1 MKKIFTLISVALL
14 CLSASAQVNLATAIE
29 DAVKASSDEY
39 CSVFLDHTK
48 EYVLDSNVDLG
59 LQKAVIWGC
68 GAKVTV
74 KGEGQLSTQTYLQ
87 VRSVNFLCAE
97 ATKAIIALS
106 ATPDESLKINDET
119 SAIKF
124 EGANQKVYWID
135 NQVSVILCNFVDL
148 GQSLIYA
155 NKQPYALA
163 NLKIDQC
170 VVQLRGS
177 KIDPVINWVGSNTG
191 AIKNIVLSNNTIYNV
206 SQDNTSSW
214 MIRYGNASNAQP
226 QKVWGTDAFSRF
238 QMYNNTICFPGKA
251 LANNFPNKNNVYLT
265 WKKNIFINTPYLQ
278 KTASNAVREFTNA
291 DNVLYATEG
300 FTIDNT
306 DKEKYGTVEDLA
318 IVPPT
323 ESLNIDNIFTLKNV
337 FAPKFETIATNS
349 QYGDPRWV
357 TPFKDVIAKTPGY
370 GYEVVLGPDM
380 LDLTNLTLVGNCN
393 EADLGKV
400 KPGIDTVNYPWIKY
414 VRGDDK
420 NILSNGQH
428 EAQKS
433 NRWTDLNP
441 TTGERGTW
449 LQATGKNGSVESP
462 VISGEW
468 NKWMVVF
475 VKNLTT
481 LKVFATGSASSTAE
495 TKVRLVVKA
504 MGTDGTVIEAAT
516 AEGSIYG
523 KGTASD
529 VCQVELNPEVGYM
542 VEISSV
548 SPGNKK
554 DDIQITGLQLH
565 GVDTTPFPVCHAP
578 GEKAPGT
585 NYEVVLGPDMLAE
598 YALVSDPATTKPG
611 INVEAYPWITYT
623 RGDGL
628 NALENGQYEA
638 QKSNRWTDLNPT
650 TGERGTWLQA
660 TGKNGSVESPVISGE
675 WNKWMVVFVKNLT
688 TLKVFAT
695 GSASSTAETKVRLV
709 VKAMGTDGTVI
720 EAATAEGSIYGKGTA
735 SDVCQVELNPEV
747 GYMVEISSVSP
758 GNKKDD
764 IQITGL
770 QLHGVDTTPF
780 PVCHAPGEKAPGT
793 NYEVVL
799 GPDMLAEYALVSDPA
814 TTKPGINVEAYP
826 WITYTRG
833 DGLNALENGQYEAQQ
848 SNRWTDLNPTTGE
861 KCEFIQATGK
871 NGSVNSPVVSAQWN
885 KWMEAAIMD
894 ATSFRVYAT
903 GSASTTAETGEQLIL
918 TATANDGT
926 VVKTAT
932 TPGTIWGKGKGSDCA
947 TLKLDPSKAYV
958 VKIEAGV
965 MDIQITGFNITGTD
979 LSIAPV
985 EEEPGMGDATGIEN
999 VETAPVQNGRIY
1011 NVLGQEVK
1019 TAKGLVIKN
1028 GKKYI
1033 VR

>member
-278 KTASNAVREFTNA
+278 KTASSAVREFTNA

-449 LQATGKNGSVESP
+449 
-462 VISGEW
+462 
-468 NKWMVVF
+468 
-475 VKNLTT
+475 
-481 LKVFATGSASSTAE
+481 
-495 TKVRLVVKA
+495 
-504 MGTDGTVIEAAT
+504 
-516 AEGSIYG
+516 
-523 KGTASD
+523 
-529 VCQVELNPEVGYM
+529 
-542 VEISSV
+542 
-548 SPGNKK
+548 
-554 DDIQITGLQLH
+554 
-565 GVDTTPFPVCHAP
+565 
-578 GEKAPGT
+578 
-585 NYEVVLGPDMLAE
+585 
-598 YALVSDPATTKPG
+598 
-611 INVEAYPWITYT
+611 
-623 RGDGL
+623 
-628 NALENGQYEA
+628 
-638 QKSNRWTDLNPT
+638 
-650 TGERGTWLQA
+650 
-660 TGKNGSVESPVISGE
+660 
-675 WNKWMVVFVKNLT
+675 
-688 TLKVFAT
+688 
-695 GSASSTAETKVRLV
+695 
-709 VKAMGTDGTVI
+709 
-720 EAATAEGSIYGKGTA
+720 
-735 SDVCQVELNPEV
+735 
-747 GYMVEISSVSP
+747 
-758 GNKKDD
+758 
-764 IQITGL
+764 
-770 QLHGVDTTPF
+770 
-780 PVCHAPGEKAPGT
+780 
-793 NYEVVL
+793 
-799 GPDMLAEYALVSDPA
+799 
-814 TTKPGINVEAYP
+814 
-826 WITYTRG
+826 
-833 DGLNALENGQYEAQQ
+833 
-848 SNRWTDLNPTTGE
+848 
-861 KCEFIQATGK
+861 IQATGK
-871 NGSVNSPVVSAQWN
+871 NGSVNSPVISAEWN

-958 VKIEAGV
+958 VKIEGKV
-965 MDIQITGFNITGTD
+965 KDIQITGFNITGTD

>member
-135 NQVSVILCNFVDL
+135 NQVSVVLCNFVDL

-177 KIDPVINWVGSNTG
+177 KIDPVINWVGSNPG

-214 MIRYGNASNAQP
+214 MIRFGNASNAQP
-226 QKVWGTDAFSRF
+226 QKIWGTDAFSRF

-278 KTASNAVREFTNA
+278 KVASNAVREFTNA

-449 LQATGKNGSVESP
+449 LQATGKNGSAESP

-516 AEGSIYG
+516 AEGSIWG
-523 KGTASD
+523 KGKASD

-585 NYEVVLGPDMLAE
+585 NYEVVLGPDMLA
-598 YALVSDPATTKPG
+598 
-611 INVEAYPWITYT
+611 
-623 RGDGL
+623 
-628 NALENGQYEA
+628 Q
-638 QKSNRWTDLNPT
+638 
-650 TGERGTWLQA
+650 
-660 TGKNGSVESPVISGE
+660 
-675 WNKWMVVFVKNLT
+675 
-688 TLKVFAT
+688 
-695 GSASSTAETKVRLV
+695 
-709 VKAMGTDGTVI
+709 
-720 EAATAEGSIYGKGTA
+720 
-735 SDVCQVELNPEV
+735 
-747 GYMVEISSVSP
+747 
-758 GNKKDD
+758 
-764 IQITGL
+764 
-770 QLHGVDTTPF
+770 
-780 PVCHAPGEKAPGT
+780 
-793 NYEVVL
+793 
-799 GPDMLAEYALVSDPA
+799 YALVSDPA

-861 KCEFIQATGK
+861 RGTWIQATGK
-871 NGSVNSPVVSAQWN
+871 NGSVNSPVISAEWN

-903 GSASTTAETGEQLIL
+903 GSASTKAETGEQLIL

-932 TPGTIWGKGKGSDCA
+932 TPGTIWGKGKASDCA

-958 VKIEAGV
+958 VKIEGKV
-965 MDIQITGFNITGTD
+965 KDIQITGFNITGTD

>member
-638 QKSNRWTDLNPT
+638 QQSNRWTDLNPT
-650 TGERGTWLQA
+650 TGERGTW
-660 TGKNGSVESPVISGE
+660 
-675 WNKWMVVFVKNLT
+675 
-688 TLKVFAT
+688 
-695 GSASSTAETKVRLV
+695 
-709 VKAMGTDGTVI
+709 
-720 EAATAEGSIYGKGTA
+720 
-735 SDVCQVELNPEV
+735 
-747 GYMVEISSVSP
+747 
-758 GNKKDD
+758 
-764 IQITGL
+764 
-770 QLHGVDTTPF
+770 
-780 PVCHAPGEKAPGT
+780 
-793 NYEVVL
+793 
-799 GPDMLAEYALVSDPA
+799 
-814 TTKPGINVEAYP
+814 
-826 WITYTRG
+826 
-833 DGLNALENGQYEAQQ
+833 
-848 SNRWTDLNPTTGE
+848 
-861 KCEFIQATGK
+861 IQATGK
-871 NGSVNSPVVSAQWN
+871 NGSVNSPVISAEWN

-903 GSASTTAETGEQLIL
+903 GSASTKAETGEQLIL

-926 VVKTAT
+926 VVKAAT
-932 TPGTIWGKGKGSDCA
+932 TPGTIYGKGTASDCA

-958 VKIEAGV
+958 VKIEGKV
-965 MDIQITGFNITGTD
+965 KDIQITGFNITGTD

>member
-97 ATKAIIALS
+97 ATKAVIALS

-638 QKSNRWTDLNPT
+638 QQSNRWTDLNPT
-650 TGERGTWLQA
+650 TGERGTWL
-660 TGKNGSVESPVISGE
+660 
-675 WNKWMVVFVKNLT
+675 
-688 TLKVFAT
+688 
-695 GSASSTAETKVRLV
+695 
-709 VKAMGTDGTVI
+709 
-720 EAATAEGSIYGKGTA
+720 
-735 SDVCQVELNPEV
+735 
-747 GYMVEISSVSP
+747 
-758 GNKKDD
+758 
-764 IQITGL
+764 
-770 QLHGVDTTPF
+770 
-780 PVCHAPGEKAPGT
+780 
-793 NYEVVL
+793 
-799 GPDMLAEYALVSDPA
+799 
-814 TTKPGINVEAYP
+814 
-826 WITYTRG
+826 
-833 DGLNALENGQYEAQQ
+833 
-848 SNRWTDLNPTTGE
+848 
-861 KCEFIQATGK
+861 QATGK

-903 GSASTTAETGEQLIL
+903 GSASTTAETGDQLIL

-926 VVKTAT
+926 VVKAAT

-958 VKIEAGV
+958 VKIEGKV
-965 MDIQITGFNITGTD
+965 KDIQITGFNITGTD

>member
-420 NILSNGQH
+420 NVLSNGQH

-554 DDIQITGLQLH
+554 DDIQITGLQLY

-650 TGERGTWLQA
+650 TGEKGTWLQA
-660 TGKNGSVESPVISGE
+660 TGKNGSKDSPVIS
-675 WNKWMVVFVKNLT
+675 
-688 TLKVFAT
+688 
-695 GSASSTAETKVRLV
+695 AE
-709 VKAMGTDGTVI
+709 
-720 EAATAEGSIYGKGTA
+720 
-735 SDVCQVELNPEV
+735 
-747 GYMVEISSVSP
+747 
-758 GNKKDD
+758 
-764 IQITGL
+764 
-770 QLHGVDTTPF
+770 
-780 PVCHAPGEKAPGT
+780 
-793 NYEVVL
+793 
-799 GPDMLAEYALVSDPA
+799 
-814 TTKPGINVEAYP
+814 
-826 WITYTRG
+826 
-833 DGLNALENGQYEAQQ
+833 
-848 SNRWTDLNPTTGE
+848 
-861 KCEFIQATGK
+861 
-871 NGSVNSPVVSAQWN
+871 WN

-903 GSASTTAETGEQLIL
+903 GSASTKAETGEQLIL

-926 VVKTAT
+926 VVKAAT
-932 TPGTIWGKGKGSDCA
+932 TPGTIYGKGTASDCA

-958 VKIEAGV
+958 VKIEGKV
-965 MDIQITGFNITGTD
+965 KDIQITGFNITGTD

>member
-48 EYVLDSNVDLG
+48 EYVLDTNVDLG

-177 KIDPVINWVGSNTG
+177 KIDPVINWYGSNTG

-516 AEGSIYG
+516 AEGSIWG
-523 KGTASD
+523 KGKASD

-585 NYEVVLGPDMLAE
+585 NYEVVLGPDMLAQ

-611 INVEAYPWITYT
+611 V
-623 RGDGL
+623 
-628 NALENGQYEA
+628 
-638 QKSNRWTDLNPT
+638 
-650 TGERGTWLQA
+650 
-660 TGKNGSVESPVISGE
+660 
-675 WNKWMVVFVKNLT
+675 
-688 TLKVFAT
+688 
-695 GSASSTAETKVRLV
+695 
-709 VKAMGTDGTVI
+709 
-720 EAATAEGSIYGKGTA
+720 
-735 SDVCQVELNPEV
+735 
-747 GYMVEISSVSP
+747 
-758 GNKKDD
+758 
-764 IQITGL
+764 
-770 QLHGVDTTPF
+770 
-780 PVCHAPGEKAPGT
+780 
-793 NYEVVL
+793 
-799 GPDMLAEYALVSDPA
+799 
-814 TTKPGINVEAYP
+814 NVEAYP

-861 KCEFIQATGK
+861 RGTWLQATGK

-903 GSASTTAETGEQLIL
+903 GSASNKAETGEQLIL

-926 VVKTAT
+926 VVKAAT
-932 TPGTIWGKGKGSDCA
+932 TPGTIYGKGTASDCA

-965 MDIQITGFNITGTD
+965 QDIQITGFNITGTD

>member
-14 CLSASAQVNLATAIE
+14 CLSASAQVNLATASE

-380 LDLTNLTLVGNCN
+380 LDLTNLTLVGNCS

-449 LQATGKNGSVESP
+449 LQATGKNGSVKSP
-462 VISGEW
+462 VIS
-468 NKWMVVF
+468 
-475 VKNLTT
+475 
-481 LKVFATGSASSTAE
+481 AE
-495 TKVRLVVKA
+495 
-504 MGTDGTVIEAAT
+504 
-516 AEGSIYG
+516 
-523 KGTASD
+523 
-529 VCQVELNPEVGYM
+529 
-542 VEISSV
+542 
-548 SPGNKK
+548 
-554 DDIQITGLQLH
+554 
-565 GVDTTPFPVCHAP
+565 
-578 GEKAPGT
+578 
-585 NYEVVLGPDMLAE
+585 
-598 YALVSDPATTKPG
+598 
-611 INVEAYPWITYT
+611 
-623 RGDGL
+623 
-628 NALENGQYEA
+628 
-638 QKSNRWTDLNPT
+638 
-650 TGERGTWLQA
+650 
-660 TGKNGSVESPVISGE
+660 
-675 WNKWMVVFVKNLT
+675 
-688 TLKVFAT
+688 
-695 GSASSTAETKVRLV
+695 
-709 VKAMGTDGTVI
+709 
-720 EAATAEGSIYGKGTA
+720 
-735 SDVCQVELNPEV
+735 
-747 GYMVEISSVSP
+747 
-758 GNKKDD
+758 
-764 IQITGL
+764 
-770 QLHGVDTTPF
+770 
-780 PVCHAPGEKAPGT
+780 
-793 NYEVVL
+793 
-799 GPDMLAEYALVSDPA
+799 
-814 TTKPGINVEAYP
+814 
-826 WITYTRG
+826 
-833 DGLNALENGQYEAQQ
+833 
-848 SNRWTDLNPTTGE
+848 
-861 KCEFIQATGK
+861 
-871 NGSVNSPVVSAQWN
+871 WN

-903 GSASTTAETGEQLIL
+903 GSASSKVETGEQLIL

-958 VKIEAGV
+958 VKIEGKV
-965 MDIQITGFNITGTD
+965 KDIQITGFNITGTD

>member
-48 EYVLDSNVDLG
+48 EYVLDTNVDLG

-554 DDIQITGLQLH
+554 DDIQITGLQLY

-585 NYEVVLGPDMLAE
+585 NYEVVLGPDMLA
-598 YALVSDPATTKPG
+598 
-611 INVEAYPWITYT
+611 
-623 RGDGL
+623 
-628 NALENGQYEA
+628 Q
-638 QKSNRWTDLNPT
+638 
-650 TGERGTWLQA
+650 
-660 TGKNGSVESPVISGE
+660 
-675 WNKWMVVFVKNLT
+675 
-688 TLKVFAT
+688 
-695 GSASSTAETKVRLV
+695 
-709 VKAMGTDGTVI
+709 
-720 EAATAEGSIYGKGTA
+720 
-735 SDVCQVELNPEV
+735 
-747 GYMVEISSVSP
+747 
-758 GNKKDD
+758 
-764 IQITGL
+764 
-770 QLHGVDTTPF
+770 
-780 PVCHAPGEKAPGT
+780 
-793 NYEVVL
+793 
-799 GPDMLAEYALVSDPA
+799 YALVSDPA

-861 KCEFIQATGK
+861 RGTWIQATGK
-871 NGSVNSPVVSAQWN
+871 NGSVNSPVISAEWN

-903 GSASTTAETGEQLIL
+903 GSASSKAETGEQLIL

-958 VKIEAGV
+958 VKIEGKV
-965 MDIQITGFNITGTD
+965 KDIQITGFNITGTD

>member
-48 EYVLDSNVDLG
+48 EYVLDTNVDLG

-177 KIDPVINWVGSNTG
+177 SIDPVINWVGSNPG

-380 LDLTNLTLVGNCN
+380 LDLTNLTLVGNCS

-516 AEGSIYG
+516 AEGSIWG
-523 KGTASD
+523 KGKASD

-585 NYEVVLGPDMLAE
+585 NYEVVLGPDMLA
-598 YALVSDPATTKPG
+598 
-611 INVEAYPWITYT
+611 
-623 RGDGL
+623 
-628 NALENGQYEA
+628 Q
-638 QKSNRWTDLNPT
+638 
-650 TGERGTWLQA
+650 
-660 TGKNGSVESPVISGE
+660 
-675 WNKWMVVFVKNLT
+675 
-688 TLKVFAT
+688 
-695 GSASSTAETKVRLV
+695 
-709 VKAMGTDGTVI
+709 
-720 EAATAEGSIYGKGTA
+720 
-735 SDVCQVELNPEV
+735 
-747 GYMVEISSVSP
+747 
-758 GNKKDD
+758 
-764 IQITGL
+764 
-770 QLHGVDTTPF
+770 
-780 PVCHAPGEKAPGT
+780 
-793 NYEVVL
+793 
-799 GPDMLAEYALVSDPA
+799 YALVSDPA

-861 KCEFIQATGK
+861 RGTWIQATGK
-871 NGSVNSPVVSAQWN
+871 NGSVNSPVISAEWN

-903 GSASTTAETGEQLIL
+903 GSASSKVETGEQLIL

-926 VVKTAT
+926 VVKAAT

-958 VKIEAGV
+958 VKIEGKV
-965 MDIQITGFNITGTD
+965 KDIQITGFNITGTD

>member
-650 TGERGTWLQA
+650 TGE
-660 TGKNGSVESPVISGE
+660 
-675 WNKWMVVFVKNLT
+675 
-688 TLKVFAT
+688 
-695 GSASSTAETKVRLV
+695 
-709 VKAMGTDGTVI
+709 
-720 EAATAEGSIYGKGTA
+720 
-735 SDVCQVELNPEV
+735 
-747 GYMVEISSVSP
+747 
-758 GNKKDD
+758 
-764 IQITGL
+764 
-770 QLHGVDTTPF
+770 
-780 PVCHAPGEKAPGT
+780 
-793 NYEVVL
+793 
-799 GPDMLAEYALVSDPA
+799 
-814 TTKPGINVEAYP
+814 
-826 WITYTRG
+826 
-833 DGLNALENGQYEAQQ
+833 
-848 SNRWTDLNPTTGE
+848 

-903 GSASTTAETGEQLIL
+903 GSASNKAETGEQLIL

-926 VVKTAT
+926 VVKAAT

-958 VKIEAGV
+958 VKIEGKV
-965 MDIQITGFNITGTD
+965 KDIQITGFNITGTD

>member
-278 KTASNAVREFTNA
+278 KTANNAVREFTNA

-585 NYEVVLGPDMLAE
+585 NYEVVLGPDMLA
-598 YALVSDPATTKPG
+598 
-611 INVEAYPWITYT
+611 
-623 RGDGL
+623 
-628 NALENGQYEA
+628 Q
-638 QKSNRWTDLNPT
+638 
-650 TGERGTWLQA
+650 
-660 TGKNGSVESPVISGE
+660 
-675 WNKWMVVFVKNLT
+675 
-688 TLKVFAT
+688 
-695 GSASSTAETKVRLV
+695 
-709 VKAMGTDGTVI
+709 
-720 EAATAEGSIYGKGTA
+720 
-735 SDVCQVELNPEV
+735 
-747 GYMVEISSVSP
+747 
-758 GNKKDD
+758 
-764 IQITGL
+764 
-770 QLHGVDTTPF
+770 
-780 PVCHAPGEKAPGT
+780 
-793 NYEVVL
+793 
-799 GPDMLAEYALVSDPA
+799 YALVSDPA

-903 GSASTTAETGEQLIL
+903 GSASTKAETGEQLIL

-958 VKIEAGV
+958 VKIEGKV
-965 MDIQITGFNITGTD
+965 KDIQITGFNITGTD

>member
-48 EYVLDSNVDLG
+48 EYVLDTNVDLG

-97 ATKAIIALS
+97 ATKAVIALS

-337 FAPKFETIATNS
+337 FAPKFETIATNN
-349 QYGDPRWV
+349 QFGDSRWV
-357 TPFKDVIAKTPGY
+357 APFNSVVAKTPGY
-370 GYEVVLGPDM
+370 GYQVILGPDM
-380 LDLTNLTLVGNCN
+380 ITTKTK
-393 EADLGKV
+393 EGKD
-400 KPGIDTVNYPWIKY
+400 KPAIDDVNYKWITY
-414 VRGDDK
+414 INPTSTLDD
-420 NILSNGQH
+420 GTAEVQ
-428 EAQKS
+428 QS

-441 TTGERGTW
+441 TTGEKGTW
-449 LQATGKNGSVESP
+449 IQATGKNGSVYSP
-462 VISGEW
+462 VLSPVWG
-468 NKWMVVF
+468 KYMVLY
-475 VKNLTT
+475 VKDLAA
-481 LKVFATGSASSTAE
+481 LKVFATGSASSKPE
-495 TKVRLVVKA
+495 HKVRLVVKA

-516 AEGSIYG
+516 AEGTIWG
-523 KGTASD
+523 KGKGSD
-529 VCQVELNPEVGYM
+529 VCQVELNPEIGYM
-542 VEISSV
+542 VEISATAEDLSKADV
-548 SPGNKK
+548 
-554 DDIQITGLQLH
+554 QITGLQLH

-650 TGERGTWLQA
+650 TGE
-660 TGKNGSVESPVISGE
+660 
-675 WNKWMVVFVKNLT
+675 
-688 TLKVFAT
+688 
-695 GSASSTAETKVRLV
+695 
-709 VKAMGTDGTVI
+709 
-720 EAATAEGSIYGKGTA
+720 
-735 SDVCQVELNPEV
+735 
-747 GYMVEISSVSP
+747 
-758 GNKKDD
+758 
-764 IQITGL
+764 
-770 QLHGVDTTPF
+770 
-780 PVCHAPGEKAPGT
+780 
-793 NYEVVL
+793 
-799 GPDMLAEYALVSDPA
+799 
-814 TTKPGINVEAYP
+814 
-826 WITYTRG
+826 
-833 DGLNALENGQYEAQQ
+833 
-848 SNRWTDLNPTTGE
+848 
-861 KCEFIQATGK
+861 KCEFIQVTGK
-871 NGSVNSPVVSAQWN
+871 NGSVNSPVISAQWN

-894 ATSFRVYAT
+894 ATAFRVYAT
-903 GSASTTAETGEQLIL
+903 GSASSKAETGEQLIL

-926 VVKTAT
+926 VVKAAT

-965 MDIQITGFNITGTD
+965 QDIQITGFNITGTD

>member
-516 AEGSIYG
+516 AEGSIWG
-523 KGTASD
+523 KG
-529 VCQVELNPEVGYM
+529 
-542 VEISSV
+542 
-548 SPGNKK
+548 K
-554 DDIQITGLQLH
+554 
-565 GVDTTPFPVCHAP
+565 
-578 GEKAPGT
+578 
-585 NYEVVLGPDMLAE
+585 
-598 YALVSDPATTKPG
+598 
-611 INVEAYPWITYT
+611 
-623 RGDGL
+623 
-628 NALENGQYEA
+628 
-638 QKSNRWTDLNPT
+638 
-650 TGERGTWLQA
+650 
-660 TGKNGSVESPVISGE
+660 
-675 WNKWMVVFVKNLT
+675 
-688 TLKVFAT
+688 
-695 GSASSTAETKVRLV
+695 
-709 VKAMGTDGTVI
+709 
-720 EAATAEGSIYGKGTA
+720 A

-848 SNRWTDLNPTTGE
+848 SDRWTDLNPTTGE
-861 KCEFIQATGK
+861 RGTWIQATGK
-871 NGSVNSPVVSAQWN
+871 NGSVNSPVISAEWN

-903 GSASTTAETGEQLIL
+903 GSASSKVETGEQLIL

-958 VKIEAGV
+958 VKIEGKV
-965 MDIQITGFNITGTD
+965 KDIQITGFNITGTD

>member
-29 DAVKASSDEY
+29 DALKASSDEY

-177 KIDPVINWVGSNTG
+177 KIDPVINWVGSSTG

-226 QKVWGTDAFSRF
+226 QKIWGTDAFSRF

-278 KTASNAVREFTNA
+278 KVANNAVREFTNA

-516 AEGSIYG
+516 AEGSIWG
-523 KGTASD
+523 KGKASD

-585 NYEVVLGPDMLAE
+585 NYEVVLGPDMLA
-598 YALVSDPATTKPG
+598 
-611 INVEAYPWITYT
+611 
-623 RGDGL
+623 
-628 NALENGQYEA
+628 Q
-638 QKSNRWTDLNPT
+638 
-650 TGERGTWLQA
+650 
-660 TGKNGSVESPVISGE
+660 
-675 WNKWMVVFVKNLT
+675 
-688 TLKVFAT
+688 
-695 GSASSTAETKVRLV
+695 
-709 VKAMGTDGTVI
+709 
-720 EAATAEGSIYGKGTA
+720 
-735 SDVCQVELNPEV
+735 
-747 GYMVEISSVSP
+747 
-758 GNKKDD
+758 
-764 IQITGL
+764 
-770 QLHGVDTTPF
+770 
-780 PVCHAPGEKAPGT
+780 
-793 NYEVVL
+793 
-799 GPDMLAEYALVSDPA
+799 YALVSDPA

-861 KCEFIQATGK
+861 RGTWIQATGK
-871 NGSVNSPVVSAQWN
+871 NGSVNSPVISAEWN

-903 GSASTTAETGEQLIL
+903 GSASTKAETGEQLIL

-958 VKIEAGV
+958 VKIEGKV
-965 MDIQITGFNITGTD
+965 KDIQITGFNITGTD

>member
-14 CLSASAQVNLATAIE
+14 CLSASAQVNLATTIE

-516 AEGSIYG
+516 AEGSIWG
-523 KGTASD
+523 KGKASD

-585 NYEVVLGPDMLAE
+585 NYEVVLGPDMLAQ

-650 TGERGTWLQA
+650 TGE
-660 TGKNGSVESPVISGE
+660 
-675 WNKWMVVFVKNLT
+675 
-688 TLKVFAT
+688 
-695 GSASSTAETKVRLV
+695 
-709 VKAMGTDGTVI
+709 
-720 EAATAEGSIYGKGTA
+720 
-735 SDVCQVELNPEV
+735 
-747 GYMVEISSVSP
+747 
-758 GNKKDD
+758 
-764 IQITGL
+764 
-770 QLHGVDTTPF
+770 
-780 PVCHAPGEKAPGT
+780 
-793 NYEVVL
+793 
-799 GPDMLAEYALVSDPA
+799 
-814 TTKPGINVEAYP
+814 
-826 WITYTRG
+826 
-833 DGLNALENGQYEAQQ
+833 
-848 SNRWTDLNPTTGE
+848 
-861 KCEFIQATGK
+861 KCEFIQVTGK
-871 NGSVNSPVVSAQWN
+871 NGSVNSPVISAEWN

-903 GSASTTAETGEQLIL
+903 GSASTKAETGEQLIL

-926 VVKTAT
+926 VVKAAT

-958 VKIEAGV
+958 VKIEGKV
-965 MDIQITGFNITGTD
+965 KDIQITGFNITGTD

>member
-14 CLSASAQVNLATAIE
+14 CLSASAQVNLATTIE
-29 DAVKASSDEY
+29 DALKASSDEY

-278 KTASNAVREFTNA
+278 KTANNAVREFTNA

-516 AEGSIYG
+516 AEGSIWG
-523 KGTASD
+523 KGKASD

-585 NYEVVLGPDMLAE
+585 NYEVVLGPDMLA
-598 YALVSDPATTKPG
+598 
-611 INVEAYPWITYT
+611 
-623 RGDGL
+623 
-628 NALENGQYEA
+628 Q
-638 QKSNRWTDLNPT
+638 
-650 TGERGTWLQA
+650 
-660 TGKNGSVESPVISGE
+660 
-675 WNKWMVVFVKNLT
+675 
-688 TLKVFAT
+688 
-695 GSASSTAETKVRLV
+695 
-709 VKAMGTDGTVI
+709 
-720 EAATAEGSIYGKGTA
+720 
-735 SDVCQVELNPEV
+735 
-747 GYMVEISSVSP
+747 
-758 GNKKDD
+758 
-764 IQITGL
+764 
-770 QLHGVDTTPF
+770 
-780 PVCHAPGEKAPGT
+780 
-793 NYEVVL
+793 
-799 GPDMLAEYALVSDPA
+799 YALVSDPA

-861 KCEFIQATGK
+861 RGTWIQATGK
-871 NGSVNSPVVSAQWN
+871 NGSVNSPVISAEWN

-903 GSASTTAETGEQLIL
+903 GSASTKAETGEQLIL

-958 VKIEAGV
+958 VKIEGKV
-965 MDIQITGFNITGTD
+965 KDIQITGFNITGTD

>member
-516 AEGSIYG
+516 AEGSIWG
-523 KGTASD
+523 KGKASD

-585 NYEVVLGPDMLAE
+585 NYEVVLGPDMLA
-598 YALVSDPATTKPG
+598 
-611 INVEAYPWITYT
+611 
-623 RGDGL
+623 
-628 NALENGQYEA
+628 Q
-638 QKSNRWTDLNPT
+638 
-650 TGERGTWLQA
+650 
-660 TGKNGSVESPVISGE
+660 
-675 WNKWMVVFVKNLT
+675 
-688 TLKVFAT
+688 
-695 GSASSTAETKVRLV
+695 
-709 VKAMGTDGTVI
+709 
-720 EAATAEGSIYGKGTA
+720 
-735 SDVCQVELNPEV
+735 
-747 GYMVEISSVSP
+747 
-758 GNKKDD
+758 
-764 IQITGL
+764 
-770 QLHGVDTTPF
+770 
-780 PVCHAPGEKAPGT
+780 
-793 NYEVVL
+793 
-799 GPDMLAEYALVSDPA
+799 YALVSDPA

-861 KCEFIQATGK
+861 RGTWIQATGK
-871 NGSVNSPVVSAQWN
+871 NGSVNSPVISAQWN

-903 GSASTTAETGEQLIL
+903 GSASTKAETGEQLIL

-958 VKIEAGV
+958 VKIEGKV
-965 MDIQITGFNITGTD
+965 KDIQITGFNITGTD

>member
-278 KTASNAVREFTNA
+278 KVANNAVREFTNA

-585 NYEVVLGPDMLAE
+585 NYEVVLGPDMLA
-598 YALVSDPATTKPG
+598 
-611 INVEAYPWITYT
+611 
-623 RGDGL
+623 
-628 NALENGQYEA
+628 Q
-638 QKSNRWTDLNPT
+638 
-650 TGERGTWLQA
+650 
-660 TGKNGSVESPVISGE
+660 
-675 WNKWMVVFVKNLT
+675 
-688 TLKVFAT
+688 
-695 GSASSTAETKVRLV
+695 
-709 VKAMGTDGTVI
+709 
-720 EAATAEGSIYGKGTA
+720 
-735 SDVCQVELNPEV
+735 
-747 GYMVEISSVSP
+747 
-758 GNKKDD
+758 
-764 IQITGL
+764 
-770 QLHGVDTTPF
+770 
-780 PVCHAPGEKAPGT
+780 
-793 NYEVVL
+793 
-799 GPDMLAEYALVSDPA
+799 YALVSDPA

-861 KCEFIQATGK
+861 KGTWLQATGK
-871 NGSVNSPVVSAQWN
+871 NGSKDSPVISAEWN

-903 GSASTTAETGEQLIL
+903 GSASTKAETGEQLIL

-926 VVKTAT
+926 VVKAAT

-958 VKIEAGV
+958 VKIEGKV
-965 MDIQITGFNITGTD
+965 KDIQITGFNITGTD

>member
-29 DAVKASSDEY
+29 DALKASSDEY

-48 EYVLDSNVDLG
+48 EYVLDTNVDLG

-214 MIRYGNASNAQP
+214 MIRFGNASNAQP

-380 LDLTNLTLVGNCN
+380 LDLTNLTLVGNCS

-516 AEGSIYG
+516 AEGSIWG
-523 KGTASD
+523 KG
-529 VCQVELNPEVGYM
+529 
-542 VEISSV
+542 
-548 SPGNKK
+548 K
-554 DDIQITGLQLH
+554 
-565 GVDTTPFPVCHAP
+565 
-578 GEKAPGT
+578 
-585 NYEVVLGPDMLAE
+585 
-598 YALVSDPATTKPG
+598 
-611 INVEAYPWITYT
+611 
-623 RGDGL
+623 
-628 NALENGQYEA
+628 
-638 QKSNRWTDLNPT
+638 
-650 TGERGTWLQA
+650 
-660 TGKNGSVESPVISGE
+660 
-675 WNKWMVVFVKNLT
+675 
-688 TLKVFAT
+688 
-695 GSASSTAETKVRLV
+695 
-709 VKAMGTDGTVI
+709 
-720 EAATAEGSIYGKGTA
+720 A

-848 SNRWTDLNPTTGE
+848 SDRWTDLNPTTGE
-861 KCEFIQATGK
+861 RGTWLQATGK
-871 NGSVNSPVVSAQWN
+871 NGSVKSPVISAEWN

-903 GSASTTAETGEQLIL
+903 GSASSKVETGEQLIL

-958 VKIEAGV
+958 VKIEGKV
-965 MDIQITGFNITGTD
+965 KDIQITGFNITGTD

>member
-124 EGANQKVYWID
+124 EGANQKVYLID
-135 NQVSVILCNFVDL
+135 NQVSVVLCNFVDL

-177 KIDPVINWVGSNTG
+177 KIDPVITWVGSNTG

-278 KTASNAVREFTNA
+278 KVANNAVREFTNA

-516 AEGSIYG
+516 AEGSIWG
-523 KGTASD
+523 KGKASD

-650 TGERGTWLQA
+650 TGERGTWLQ
-660 TGKNGSVESPVISGE
+660 V
-675 WNKWMVVFVKNLT
+675 
-688 TLKVFAT
+688 
-695 GSASSTAETKVRLV
+695 
-709 VKAMGTDGTVI
+709 
-720 EAATAEGSIYGKGTA
+720 
-735 SDVCQVELNPEV
+735 
-747 GYMVEISSVSP
+747 
-758 GNKKDD
+758 
-764 IQITGL
+764 
-770 QLHGVDTTPF
+770 
-780 PVCHAPGEKAPGT
+780 
-793 NYEVVL
+793 
-799 GPDMLAEYALVSDPA
+799 
-814 TTKPGINVEAYP
+814 
-826 WITYTRG
+826 
-833 DGLNALENGQYEAQQ
+833 
-848 SNRWTDLNPTTGE
+848 
-861 KCEFIQATGK
+861 TGK
-871 NGSVNSPVVSAQWN
+871 NGSVNSPVISAEWN

-903 GSASTTAETGEQLIL
+903 GSASTKAETGEQLIL

-926 VVKTAT
+926 VVKAAT
-932 TPGTIWGKGKGSDCA
+932 TPGTIWGKGKASDCA

-958 VKIEAGV
+958 VKIEGKV
-965 MDIQITGFNITGTD
+965 KDIQITGFNITGTD

>member
-29 DAVKASSDEY
+29 DALKASSDEY

-135 NQVSVILCNFVDL
+135 NQVSVILCNFVDH

-278 KTASNAVREFTNA
+278 KVASNAVREFTNA
-291 DNVLYATEG
+291 DNVLYATEC

-380 LDLTNLTLVGNCN
+380 LDLTNFTLVGNCN

-400 KPGIDTVNYPWIKY
+400 KPGMDTVNYPWIK
-414 VRGDDK
+414 
-420 NILSNGQH
+420 
-428 EAQKS
+428 
-433 NRWTDLNP
+433 
-441 TTGERGTW
+441 
-449 LQATGKNGSVESP
+449 
-462 VISGEW
+462 
-468 NKWMVVF
+468 
-475 VKNLTT
+475 
-481 LKVFATGSASSTAE
+481 
-495 TKVRLVVKA
+495 
-504 MGTDGTVIEAAT
+504 
-516 AEGSIYG
+516 
-523 KGTASD
+523 
-529 VCQVELNPEVGYM
+529 
-542 VEISSV
+542 
-548 SPGNKK
+548 
-554 DDIQITGLQLH
+554 
-565 GVDTTPFPVCHAP
+565 
-578 GEKAPGT
+578 
-585 NYEVVLGPDMLAE
+585 
-598 YALVSDPATTKPG
+598 
-611 INVEAYPWITYT
+611 
-623 RGDGL
+623 
-628 NALENGQYEA
+628 
-638 QKSNRWTDLNPT
+638 
-650 TGERGTWLQA
+650 
-660 TGKNGSVESPVISGE
+660 
-675 WNKWMVVFVKNLT
+675 
-688 TLKVFAT
+688 
-695 GSASSTAETKVRLV
+695 
-709 VKAMGTDGTVI
+709 
-720 EAATAEGSIYGKGTA
+720 
-735 SDVCQVELNPEV
+735 
-747 GYMVEISSVSP
+747 
-758 GNKKDD
+758 
-764 IQITGL
+764 
-770 QLHGVDTTPF
+770 
-780 PVCHAPGEKAPGT
+780 
-793 NYEVVL
+793 
-799 GPDMLAEYALVSDPA
+799 
-814 TTKPGINVEAYP
+814 
-826 WITYTRG
+826 
-833 DGLNALENGQYEAQQ
+833 
-848 SNRWTDLNPTTGE
+848 
-861 KCEFIQATGK
+861 
-871 NGSVNSPVVSAQWN
+871 
-885 KWMEAAIMD
+885 
-894 ATSFRVYAT
+894 
-903 GSASTTAETGEQLIL
+903 
-918 TATANDGT
+918 
-926 VVKTAT
+926 
-932 TPGTIWGKGKGSDCA
+932 
-947 TLKLDPSKAYV
+947 
-958 VKIEAGV
+958 
-965 MDIQITGFNITGTD
+965 
-979 LSIAPV
+979 
-985 EEEPGMGDATGIEN
+985 
-999 VETAPVQNGRIY
+999 
-1011 NVLGQEVK
+1011 
-1019 TAKGLVIKN
+1019 
-1028 GKKYI
+1028 
-1033 VR
+1033 

>member
-278 KTASNAVREFTNA
+278 KVANNAVREFTNA

-650 TGERGTWLQA
+650 TGERGTW
-660 TGKNGSVESPVISGE
+660 
-675 WNKWMVVFVKNLT
+675 
-688 TLKVFAT
+688 
-695 GSASSTAETKVRLV
+695 
-709 VKAMGTDGTVI
+709 
-720 EAATAEGSIYGKGTA
+720 
-735 SDVCQVELNPEV
+735 
-747 GYMVEISSVSP
+747 
-758 GNKKDD
+758 
-764 IQITGL
+764 
-770 QLHGVDTTPF
+770 
-780 PVCHAPGEKAPGT
+780 
-793 NYEVVL
+793 
-799 GPDMLAEYALVSDPA
+799 
-814 TTKPGINVEAYP
+814 
-826 WITYTRG
+826 
-833 DGLNALENGQYEAQQ
+833 
-848 SNRWTDLNPTTGE
+848 
-861 KCEFIQATGK
+861 IQATGK

-903 GSASTTAETGEQLIL
+903 GSASNKAETGEQLIL

-926 VVKTAT
+926 VVKAAT
-932 TPGTIWGKGKGSDCA
+932 TPGTIYGKGTASDCA

-965 MDIQITGFNITGTD
+965 QDIQITGFNITGTD

>member
-337 FAPKFETIATNS
+337 FAPKFETIATNN
-349 QYGDPRWV
+349 QFGDSRWV
-357 TPFKDVIAKTPGY
+357 APFNSVVAKTPGY
-370 GYEVVLGPDM
+370 GYQVILGPDM
-380 LDLTNLTLVGNCN
+380 ITTKTK
-393 EADLGKV
+393 EGKD
-400 KPGIDTVNYPWIKY
+400 KPAIDDVNYKWITY
-414 VRGDDK
+414 
-420 NILSNGQH
+420 I
-428 EAQKS
+428 
-433 NRWTDLNP
+433 NP

-449 LQATGKNGSVESP
+449 LQATGKNGSVNSP
-462 VISGEW
+462 VLSPAWG
-468 NKWMVVF
+468 KYMVLY
-475 VKNLTT
+475 VKDLAA
-481 LKVFATGSASSTAE
+481 LKVFATGSASSKEE

-504 MGTDGTVIEAAT
+504 MGTDGTVTEAAT

-585 NYEVVLGPDMLAE
+585 NYEVVLGPDMLA
-598 YALVSDPATTKPG
+598 
-611 INVEAYPWITYT
+611 
-623 RGDGL
+623 
-628 NALENGQYEA
+628 Q
-638 QKSNRWTDLNPT
+638 
-650 TGERGTWLQA
+650 
-660 TGKNGSVESPVISGE
+660 
-675 WNKWMVVFVKNLT
+675 
-688 TLKVFAT
+688 
-695 GSASSTAETKVRLV
+695 
-709 VKAMGTDGTVI
+709 
-720 EAATAEGSIYGKGTA
+720 
-735 SDVCQVELNPEV
+735 
-747 GYMVEISSVSP
+747 
-758 GNKKDD
+758 
-764 IQITGL
+764 
-770 QLHGVDTTPF
+770 
-780 PVCHAPGEKAPGT
+780 
-793 NYEVVL
+793 
-799 GPDMLAEYALVSDPA
+799 YALVSDPA

-861 KCEFIQATGK
+861 RGTWLQATGK
-871 NGSVNSPVVSAQWN
+871 NGSVNSPVISAEWN

-903 GSASTTAETGEQLIL
+903 GSASTKAETGEQLIL

-958 VKIEAGV
+958 VKIEGKV
-965 MDIQITGFNITGTD
+965 KDIQITGFNITGTD

>member
-516 AEGSIYG
+516 AEGSIWG
-523 KGTASD
+523 KGKASD

-660 TGKNGSVESPVISGE
+660 TGKNGSV
-675 WNKWMVVFVKNLT
+675 
-688 TLKVFAT
+688 
-695 GSASSTAETKVRLV
+695 
-709 VKAMGTDGTVI
+709 
-720 EAATAEGSIYGKGTA
+720 
-735 SDVCQVELNPEV
+735 
-747 GYMVEISSVSP
+747 
-758 GNKKDD
+758 
-764 IQITGL
+764 
-770 QLHGVDTTPF
+770 
-780 PVCHAPGEKAPGT
+780 
-793 NYEVVL
+793 
-799 GPDMLAEYALVSDPA
+799 
-814 TTKPGINVEAYP
+814 
-826 WITYTRG
+826 
-833 DGLNALENGQYEAQQ
+833 
-848 SNRWTDLNPTTGE
+848 
-861 KCEFIQATGK
+861 
-871 NGSVNSPVVSAQWN
+871 NSPVVSAQWN

-903 GSASTTAETGEQLIL
+903 GSASTKAETGEQLIL

-926 VVKTAT
+926 VVKAAT
-932 TPGTIWGKGKGSDCA
+932 TPGTIYGKGTASDCA

-958 VKIEAGV
+958 VKIEGKV
-965 MDIQITGFNITGTD
+965 KDIQITGFNITGTD

>member
-29 DAVKASSDEY
+29 DALKASSDEY

-278 KTASNAVREFTNA
+278 KVANNAVREFTNA

-516 AEGSIYG
+516 AEGSIWG
-523 KGTASD
+523 KGKASD

-585 NYEVVLGPDMLAE
+585 NYEVVLGPDMLA
-598 YALVSDPATTKPG
+598 
-611 INVEAYPWITYT
+611 
-623 RGDGL
+623 
-628 NALENGQYEA
+628 Q
-638 QKSNRWTDLNPT
+638 
-650 TGERGTWLQA
+650 
-660 TGKNGSVESPVISGE
+660 
-675 WNKWMVVFVKNLT
+675 
-688 TLKVFAT
+688 
-695 GSASSTAETKVRLV
+695 
-709 VKAMGTDGTVI
+709 
-720 EAATAEGSIYGKGTA
+720 
-735 SDVCQVELNPEV
+735 
-747 GYMVEISSVSP
+747 
-758 GNKKDD
+758 
-764 IQITGL
+764 
-770 QLHGVDTTPF
+770 
-780 PVCHAPGEKAPGT
+780 
-793 NYEVVL
+793 
-799 GPDMLAEYALVSDPA
+799 YALVSDPA

-861 KCEFIQATGK
+861 RGTWIQATGK
-871 NGSVNSPVVSAQWN
+871 NGSVNSPVISAEWN

-894 ATSFRVYAT
+894 ATAFRVYAT
-903 GSASTTAETGEQLIL
+903 GSASTKAETGEQLIL

-958 VKIEAGV
+958 VKIEGKV
-965 MDIQITGFNITGTD
+965 KDIQITGFNITGTD

>member
-177 KIDPVINWVGSNTG
+177 SIDPVINWVGSNTG

-206 SQDNTSSW
+206 SQDNTASW
-214 MIRYGNASNAQP
+214 MIRFGNASNAQP

-337 FAPKFETIATNS
+337 FAPKFETTATNN
-349 QYGDPRWV
+349 QFGDSRWV
-357 TPFKDVIAKTPGY
+357 APFNSVVAKTPGY
-370 GYEVVLGPDM
+370 GYQVILGPDM
-380 LDLTNLTLVGNCN
+380 LTTKTKEGVD
-393 EADLGKV
+393 
-400 KPGIDTVNYPWIKY
+400 KPAIDDVNYKWITY
-414 VRGDDK
+414 INPTSTLDD
-420 NILSNGQH
+420 GAAEVQ
-428 EAQKS
+428 QS

-449 LQATGKNGSVESP
+449 LQATGKNGSVYSP
-462 VISGEW
+462 VLSPVWG
-468 NKWMVVF
+468 KYMVLY
-475 VKNLTT
+475 VKDLAA
-481 LKVFATGSASSTAE
+481 LKVFATGSASSKPE

-516 AEGSIYG
+516 AEGTIYG

-529 VCQVELNPEVGYM
+529 VCQVELNPEIGYM
-542 VEISSV
+542 VEISATAEDLSKADV
-548 SPGNKK
+548 
-554 DDIQITGLQLH
+554 QITGLQL
-565 GVDTTPFPVCHAP
+565 
-578 GEKAPGT
+578 
-585 NYEVVLGPDMLAE
+585 Y
-598 YALVSDPATTKPG
+598 
-611 INVEAYPWITYT
+611 
-623 RGDGL
+623 
-628 NALENGQYEA
+628 
-638 QKSNRWTDLNPT
+638 
-650 TGERGTWLQA
+650 
-660 TGKNGSVESPVISGE
+660 
-675 WNKWMVVFVKNLT
+675 
-688 TLKVFAT
+688 
-695 GSASSTAETKVRLV
+695 
-709 VKAMGTDGTVI
+709 
-720 EAATAEGSIYGKGTA
+720 
-735 SDVCQVELNPEV
+735 
-747 GYMVEISSVSP
+747 
-758 GNKKDD
+758 
-764 IQITGL
+764 
-770 QLHGVDTTPF
+770 GVDTTPF

-861 KCEFIQATGK
+861 KGTWIQATGK
-871 NGSVNSPVVSAQWN
+871 NGSVYSPVVSAQWN

-894 ATSFRVYAT
+894 ATAFRVYAT
-903 GSASTTAETGEQLIL
+903 GSASSKAETGEQLIL

-926 VVKTAT
+926 VVKAAT
-932 TPGTIWGKGKGSDCA
+932 TPGTIYGKGTASDCA

-965 MDIQITGFNITGTD
+965 QDIQITGFNITGTD

>member
-1 MKKIFTLISVALL
+1 ML

-48 EYVLDSNVDLG
+48 EYVLDTNVDLG

-516 AEGSIYG
+516 AEGSIWG
-523 KGTASD
+523 KGKASD

-585 NYEVVLGPDMLAE
+585 NYEVVLGPDMLA
-598 YALVSDPATTKPG
+598 
-611 INVEAYPWITYT
+611 
-623 RGDGL
+623 
-628 NALENGQYEA
+628 Q
-638 QKSNRWTDLNPT
+638 
-650 TGERGTWLQA
+650 
-660 TGKNGSVESPVISGE
+660 
-675 WNKWMVVFVKNLT
+675 
-688 TLKVFAT
+688 
-695 GSASSTAETKVRLV
+695 
-709 VKAMGTDGTVI
+709 
-720 EAATAEGSIYGKGTA
+720 
-735 SDVCQVELNPEV
+735 
-747 GYMVEISSVSP
+747 
-758 GNKKDD
+758 
-764 IQITGL
+764 
-770 QLHGVDTTPF
+770 
-780 PVCHAPGEKAPGT
+780 
-793 NYEVVL
+793 
-799 GPDMLAEYALVSDPA
+799 YALVSDPA

-861 KCEFIQATGK
+861 RGTWIQATGK
-871 NGSVNSPVVSAQWN
+871 NGSVNSPVISAEWN

-903 GSASTTAETGEQLIL
+903 GSASTKAETGEQLIL

-958 VKIEAGV
+958 VKIEGKV
-965 MDIQITGFNITGTD
+965 KDIQITGFNITGTD

>member
-638 QKSNRWTDLNPT
+638 QQSNRWTDLNPT
-650 TGERGTWLQA
+650 TGERGTW
-660 TGKNGSVESPVISGE
+660 
-675 WNKWMVVFVKNLT
+675 
-688 TLKVFAT
+688 
-695 GSASSTAETKVRLV
+695 
-709 VKAMGTDGTVI
+709 
-720 EAATAEGSIYGKGTA
+720 
-735 SDVCQVELNPEV
+735 
-747 GYMVEISSVSP
+747 
-758 GNKKDD
+758 
-764 IQITGL
+764 
-770 QLHGVDTTPF
+770 
-780 PVCHAPGEKAPGT
+780 
-793 NYEVVL
+793 
-799 GPDMLAEYALVSDPA
+799 
-814 TTKPGINVEAYP
+814 
-826 WITYTRG
+826 
-833 DGLNALENGQYEAQQ
+833 
-848 SNRWTDLNPTTGE
+848 
-861 KCEFIQATGK
+861 IQATGK
-871 NGSVNSPVVSAQWN
+871 NGSVNSPVISAEWN

-903 GSASTTAETGEQLIL
+903 GSASTKAETGEQLIL

-958 VKIEAGV
+958 VKIEGKV
-965 MDIQITGFNITGTD
+965 KDIQITGFNITGTD

>member
-638 QKSNRWTDLNPT
+638 Q
-650 TGERGTWLQA
+650 
-660 TGKNGSVESPVISGE
+660 
-675 WNKWMVVFVKNLT
+675 
-688 TLKVFAT
+688 
-695 GSASSTAETKVRLV
+695 
-709 VKAMGTDGTVI
+709 
-720 EAATAEGSIYGKGTA
+720 
-735 SDVCQVELNPEV
+735 
-747 GYMVEISSVSP
+747 
-758 GNKKDD
+758 
-764 IQITGL
+764 
-770 QLHGVDTTPF
+770 
-780 PVCHAPGEKAPGT
+780 
-793 NYEVVL
+793 
-799 GPDMLAEYALVSDPA
+799 
-814 TTKPGINVEAYP
+814 
-826 WITYTRG
+826 
-833 DGLNALENGQYEAQQ
+833 Q

-861 KCEFIQATGK
+861 KCEFIQVTGK
-871 NGSVNSPVVSAQWN
+871 NGSVNSPVISAEWN

-903 GSASTTAETGEQLIL
+903 GSASSKVETGEQLIL

-926 VVKTAT
+926 VVKAAT

-958 VKIEAGV
+958 VKIEGKV
-965 MDIQITGFNITGTD
+965 KDIQITGFNITGTD

>member
-29 DAVKASSDEY
+29 DALKASSDEY

-48 EYVLDSNVDLG
+48 EYVLDTNVDLG

-135 NQVSVILCNFVDL
+135 NQVSVVLCNFVDL

-516 AEGSIYG
+516 AEGSIWG
-523 KGTASD
+523 KGKASD

-585 NYEVVLGPDMLAE
+585 NYEVVLGPDMLA
-598 YALVSDPATTKPG
+598 
-611 INVEAYPWITYT
+611 
-623 RGDGL
+623 
-628 NALENGQYEA
+628 Q
-638 QKSNRWTDLNPT
+638 
-650 TGERGTWLQA
+650 
-660 TGKNGSVESPVISGE
+660 
-675 WNKWMVVFVKNLT
+675 
-688 TLKVFAT
+688 
-695 GSASSTAETKVRLV
+695 
-709 VKAMGTDGTVI
+709 
-720 EAATAEGSIYGKGTA
+720 
-735 SDVCQVELNPEV
+735 
-747 GYMVEISSVSP
+747 
-758 GNKKDD
+758 
-764 IQITGL
+764 
-770 QLHGVDTTPF
+770 
-780 PVCHAPGEKAPGT
+780 
-793 NYEVVL
+793 
-799 GPDMLAEYALVSDPA
+799 YALVSDPA

-861 KCEFIQATGK
+861 RGTWIQATGK
-871 NGSVNSPVVSAQWN
+871 NGSVNSPVISAEWN

-903 GSASTTAETGEQLIL
+903 GSASTKAETGEQLIL

-958 VKIEAGV
+958 VKIEGKV
-965 MDIQITGFNITGTD
+965 KDIQITGFNITGTD

>member
-278 KTASNAVREFTNA
+278 KVASNAVREFTNA

-481 LKVFATGSASSTAE
+481 LKVFATGSASSTDAS
-495 TKVRLVVKA
+495 KIQLVVKA
-504 MGTDGTVIEAAT
+504 YGTDGSVVETAT
-516 AEGSIYG
+516 TEGTIWG
-523 KGTASD
+523 KGKGSD
-529 VCQVELNPEVGYM
+529 VAVVELNPEIGYM

-548 SPGNKK
+548 NPDNKK
-554 DDIQITGLQLH
+554 NDIQITGLQLH

-660 TGKNGSVESPVISGE
+660 TGKNGSV
-675 WNKWMVVFVKNLT
+675 
-688 TLKVFAT
+688 
-695 GSASSTAETKVRLV
+695 
-709 VKAMGTDGTVI
+709 
-720 EAATAEGSIYGKGTA
+720 
-735 SDVCQVELNPEV
+735 
-747 GYMVEISSVSP
+747 
-758 GNKKDD
+758 
-764 IQITGL
+764 
-770 QLHGVDTTPF
+770 
-780 PVCHAPGEKAPGT
+780 
-793 NYEVVL
+793 
-799 GPDMLAEYALVSDPA
+799 
-814 TTKPGINVEAYP
+814 
-826 WITYTRG
+826 
-833 DGLNALENGQYEAQQ
+833 
-848 SNRWTDLNPTTGE
+848 
-861 KCEFIQATGK
+861 
-871 NGSVNSPVVSAQWN
+871 NSPVVSAQWN

-894 ATSFRVYAT
+894 ATAFRVYAT
-903 GSASTTAETGEQLIL
+903 GSASSKAETGEQLIL

-926 VVKTAT
+926 VVKAAT

>member
-516 AEGSIYG
+516 AEGSIWG
-523 KGTASD
+523 KGKASD

-660 TGKNGSVESPVISGE
+660 TGKNGSV
-675 WNKWMVVFVKNLT
+675 
-688 TLKVFAT
+688 
-695 GSASSTAETKVRLV
+695 
-709 VKAMGTDGTVI
+709 
-720 EAATAEGSIYGKGTA
+720 
-735 SDVCQVELNPEV
+735 
-747 GYMVEISSVSP
+747 
-758 GNKKDD
+758 
-764 IQITGL
+764 
-770 QLHGVDTTPF
+770 
-780 PVCHAPGEKAPGT
+780 
-793 NYEVVL
+793 
-799 GPDMLAEYALVSDPA
+799 
-814 TTKPGINVEAYP
+814 
-826 WITYTRG
+826 
-833 DGLNALENGQYEAQQ
+833 
-848 SNRWTDLNPTTGE
+848 
-861 KCEFIQATGK
+861 
-871 NGSVNSPVVSAQWN
+871 NSPVVSAQWN

-903 GSASTTAETGEQLIL
+903 GSASNKAETGEQLIL

-926 VVKTAT
+926 VVKAAT
-932 TPGTIWGKGKGSDCA
+932 TPGTIYGKGTASDCA

-965 MDIQITGFNITGTD
+965 QDIQITGFNITGTD

>member
-14 CLSASAQVNLATAIE
+14 CLSASAQVNLATTIE
-29 DAVKASSDEY
+29 DALKASSDEY

-278 KTASNAVREFTNA
+278 KVANNAVREFTNA

-516 AEGSIYG
+516 AEGSIWG
-523 KGTASD
+523 KGKASD

-650 TGERGTWLQA
+650 TGERGTW
-660 TGKNGSVESPVISGE
+660 
-675 WNKWMVVFVKNLT
+675 
-688 TLKVFAT
+688 
-695 GSASSTAETKVRLV
+695 
-709 VKAMGTDGTVI
+709 
-720 EAATAEGSIYGKGTA
+720 
-735 SDVCQVELNPEV
+735 
-747 GYMVEISSVSP
+747 
-758 GNKKDD
+758 
-764 IQITGL
+764 
-770 QLHGVDTTPF
+770 
-780 PVCHAPGEKAPGT
+780 
-793 NYEVVL
+793 
-799 GPDMLAEYALVSDPA
+799 
-814 TTKPGINVEAYP
+814 
-826 WITYTRG
+826 
-833 DGLNALENGQYEAQQ
+833 
-848 SNRWTDLNPTTGE
+848 
-861 KCEFIQATGK
+861 IQATGK
-871 NGSVNSPVVSAQWN
+871 NGSVNSPVISAEWN

-903 GSASTTAETGEQLIL
+903 GSASSKVETGEQLIL

-926 VVKTAT
+926 VVKAAT

-958 VKIEAGV
+958 VKIEGKV
-965 MDIQITGFNITGTD
+965 KDIQITGFNITGTD

>member
-585 NYEVVLGPDMLAE
+585 NYEVVLGPDMLA
-598 YALVSDPATTKPG
+598 
-611 INVEAYPWITYT
+611 
-623 RGDGL
+623 
-628 NALENGQYEA
+628 Q
-638 QKSNRWTDLNPT
+638 
-650 TGERGTWLQA
+650 
-660 TGKNGSVESPVISGE
+660 
-675 WNKWMVVFVKNLT
+675 
-688 TLKVFAT
+688 
-695 GSASSTAETKVRLV
+695 
-709 VKAMGTDGTVI
+709 
-720 EAATAEGSIYGKGTA
+720 
-735 SDVCQVELNPEV
+735 
-747 GYMVEISSVSP
+747 
-758 GNKKDD
+758 
-764 IQITGL
+764 
-770 QLHGVDTTPF
+770 
-780 PVCHAPGEKAPGT
+780 
-793 NYEVVL
+793 
-799 GPDMLAEYALVSDPA
+799 YALVSDPA

-861 KCEFIQATGK
+861 RGTWIQATGK
-871 NGSVNSPVVSAQWN
+871 NGSVNSPVISAEWN

-903 GSASTTAETGEQLIL
+903 GSASTKAETGEQLIL

-958 VKIEAGV
+958 VKIEGKV
-965 MDIQITGFNITGTD
+965 KDIQITGFNITGTD

>member
-516 AEGSIYG
+516 AEGSIWG
-523 KGTASD
+523 KGKASD

-660 TGKNGSVESPVISGE
+660 TGKNGSV
-675 WNKWMVVFVKNLT
+675 
-688 TLKVFAT
+688 
-695 GSASSTAETKVRLV
+695 
-709 VKAMGTDGTVI
+709 
-720 EAATAEGSIYGKGTA
+720 
-735 SDVCQVELNPEV
+735 
-747 GYMVEISSVSP
+747 
-758 GNKKDD
+758 
-764 IQITGL
+764 
-770 QLHGVDTTPF
+770 
-780 PVCHAPGEKAPGT
+780 
-793 NYEVVL
+793 
-799 GPDMLAEYALVSDPA
+799 
-814 TTKPGINVEAYP
+814 
-826 WITYTRG
+826 
-833 DGLNALENGQYEAQQ
+833 
-848 SNRWTDLNPTTGE
+848 
-861 KCEFIQATGK
+861 
-871 NGSVNSPVVSAQWN
+871 NSPVVSAQWN

-903 GSASTTAETGEQLIL
+903 GSASNKAETGEQLIL

-926 VVKTAT
+926 VVKAAT

-958 VKIEAGV
+958 VKIEGKV
-965 MDIQITGFNITGTD
+965 KDIQITGFNITGTD

>member
-554 DDIQITGLQLH
+554 DDIQITGLQL
-565 GVDTTPFPVCHAP
+565 
-578 GEKAPGT
+578 
-585 NYEVVLGPDMLAE
+585 Y
-598 YALVSDPATTKPG
+598 
-611 INVEAYPWITYT
+611 
-623 RGDGL
+623 
-628 NALENGQYEA
+628 
-638 QKSNRWTDLNPT
+638 
-650 TGERGTWLQA
+650 
-660 TGKNGSVESPVISGE
+660 
-675 WNKWMVVFVKNLT
+675 
-688 TLKVFAT
+688 
-695 GSASSTAETKVRLV
+695 
-709 VKAMGTDGTVI
+709 
-720 EAATAEGSIYGKGTA
+720 
-735 SDVCQVELNPEV
+735 
-747 GYMVEISSVSP
+747 
-758 GNKKDD
+758 
-764 IQITGL
+764 
-770 QLHGVDTTPF
+770 GVDTTPF

-861 KCEFIQATGK
+861 RGTWIQATGK
-871 NGSVNSPVVSAQWN
+871 NGSVNSPVISAEWN

-958 VKIEAGV
+958 VKIEGKV
-965 MDIQITGFNITGTD
+965 KDIQITGFNITGTD

>member
-177 KIDPVINWVGSNTG
+177 KIDPVINWVGSNPG

-278 KTASNAVREFTNA
+278 KVASNAVREFTNA

-441 TTGERGTW
+441 TTGEKCEFI
-449 LQATGKNGSVESP
+449 QVKGKNGSAESP

-516 AEGSIYG
+516 AEGSIWG
-523 KGTASD
+523 KGKASD

-585 NYEVVLGPDMLAE
+585 NYEVVLGPDMLDLTNLT
-598 YALVSDPATTKPG
+598 LVGNCNEADLGKVKPG
-611 INVEAYPWITYT
+611 IDTVNYPWIKYV
-623 RGDGL
+623 RGDDKNIL
-628 NALENGQYEA
+628 SNGQHEA
-638 QKSNRWTDLNPT
+638 QK
-650 TGERGTWLQA
+650 
-660 TGKNGSVESPVISGE
+660 
-675 WNKWMVVFVKNLT
+675 
-688 TLKVFAT
+688 
-695 GSASSTAETKVRLV
+695 
-709 VKAMGTDGTVI
+709 
-720 EAATAEGSIYGKGTA
+720 
-735 SDVCQVELNPEV
+735 
-747 GYMVEISSVSP
+747 
-758 GNKKDD
+758 
-764 IQITGL
+764 
-770 QLHGVDTTPF
+770 
-780 PVCHAPGEKAPGT
+780 
-793 NYEVVL
+793 
-799 GPDMLAEYALVSDPA
+799 
-814 TTKPGINVEAYP
+814 
-826 WITYTRG
+826 
-833 DGLNALENGQYEAQQ
+833 

-861 KCEFIQATGK
+861 KCEFIQVTGK
-871 NGSVNSPVVSAQWN
+871 NGSVNSPVISAEWN

-903 GSASTTAETGEQLIL
+903 GSASTTAETGDQLIL

-926 VVKTAT
+926 VVKAAT

-958 VKIEAGV
+958 VKIEGKV
-965 MDIQITGFNITGTD
+965 KDIQITGFNITGTD

>member
-14 CLSASAQVNLATAIE
+14 CLSASAQVNLATTIE
-29 DAVKASSDEY
+29 DALKASSDEY

-48 EYVLDSNVDLG
+48 EYVLDTNVDLG

-554 DDIQITGLQLH
+554 DDIQITGLQLY

-585 NYEVVLGPDMLAE
+585 NYEVVLGPDMLA
-598 YALVSDPATTKPG
+598 
-611 INVEAYPWITYT
+611 
-623 RGDGL
+623 
-628 NALENGQYEA
+628 Q
-638 QKSNRWTDLNPT
+638 
-650 TGERGTWLQA
+650 
-660 TGKNGSVESPVISGE
+660 
-675 WNKWMVVFVKNLT
+675 
-688 TLKVFAT
+688 
-695 GSASSTAETKVRLV
+695 
-709 VKAMGTDGTVI
+709 
-720 EAATAEGSIYGKGTA
+720 
-735 SDVCQVELNPEV
+735 
-747 GYMVEISSVSP
+747 
-758 GNKKDD
+758 
-764 IQITGL
+764 
-770 QLHGVDTTPF
+770 
-780 PVCHAPGEKAPGT
+780 
-793 NYEVVL
+793 
-799 GPDMLAEYALVSDPA
+799 YALVSDPA

-861 KCEFIQATGK
+861 RGTWIQATGK
-871 NGSVNSPVVSAQWN
+871 NGSVNSPVISAEWN

-903 GSASTTAETGEQLIL
+903 GSASTKAETGEQLIL

-958 VKIEAGV
+958 VKIEGKV
-965 MDIQITGFNITGTD
+965 KDIQITGFNITGTD

>member
-611 INVEAYPWITYT
+611 INVEVYPWITYT

-650 TGERGTWLQA
+650 TGERGTW
-660 TGKNGSVESPVISGE
+660 I
-675 WNKWMVVFVKNLT
+675 
-688 TLKVFAT
+688 
-695 GSASSTAETKVRLV
+695 
-709 VKAMGTDGTVI
+709 
-720 EAATAEGSIYGKGTA
+720 
-735 SDVCQVELNPEV
+735 QV
-747 GYMVEISSVSP
+747 
-758 GNKKDD
+758 
-764 IQITGL
+764 
-770 QLHGVDTTPF
+770 
-780 PVCHAPGEKAPGT
+780 
-793 NYEVVL
+793 
-799 GPDMLAEYALVSDPA
+799 
-814 TTKPGINVEAYP
+814 
-826 WITYTRG
+826 
-833 DGLNALENGQYEAQQ
+833 
-848 SNRWTDLNPTTGE
+848 
-861 KCEFIQATGK
+861 TGK
-871 NGSVNSPVVSAQWN
+871 NGSVNSPVISAEWN

-903 GSASTTAETGEQLIL
+903 GSASTTAETGDQLIL

-926 VVKTAT
+926 VVKAAT
-932 TPGTIWGKGKGSDCA
+932 TPGTIWGKGKASDCA

-958 VKIEAGV
+958 VKIEGKV
-965 MDIQITGFNITGTD
+965 KDIQITGFNITGTD

>member
-214 MIRYGNASNAQP
+214 MIRFGSNSNAQP
-226 QKVWGTDAFSRF
+226 QKIWGTDAFSRF

-585 NYEVVLGPDMLAE
+585 NYEVVLGPDMLAQ

-660 TGKNGSVESPVISGE
+660 TGKNGSV
-675 WNKWMVVFVKNLT
+675 
-688 TLKVFAT
+688 
-695 GSASSTAETKVRLV
+695 
-709 VKAMGTDGTVI
+709 
-720 EAATAEGSIYGKGTA
+720 
-735 SDVCQVELNPEV
+735 
-747 GYMVEISSVSP
+747 
-758 GNKKDD
+758 
-764 IQITGL
+764 
-770 QLHGVDTTPF
+770 
-780 PVCHAPGEKAPGT
+780 
-793 NYEVVL
+793 
-799 GPDMLAEYALVSDPA
+799 
-814 TTKPGINVEAYP
+814 
-826 WITYTRG
+826 
-833 DGLNALENGQYEAQQ
+833 
-848 SNRWTDLNPTTGE
+848 
-861 KCEFIQATGK
+861 
-871 NGSVNSPVVSAQWN
+871 NSPVVSAQWN

-903 GSASTTAETGEQLIL
+903 GSASNKAETGEQLIL

-926 VVKTAT
+926 VVKAAT
-932 TPGTIWGKGKGSDCA
+932 TPGTIYGKGTASDCA

-958 VKIEAGV
+958 VKIEGKV
-965 MDIQITGFNITGTD
+965 KDIQITGFNITGTD